1 MKNYSNLKSS
11 SKKITD
17 AEFCGSVGTKSANG
31 TLTFRYKG
39 EFRQVDG
46 EFYAEEAKNGKDV
59 ILHQFFPDN
68 DNEFTLR
75 MKGAID

>member
-1 MKNYSNLKSS
+1 MRTYSNLKSS
-11 SKKITD
+11 SRRITD
-17 AEFCGSVGTKSANG
+17 AEFCGNVGTTSASG

-39 EFRQVDG
+39 EFRQIDG

-59 ILHQFFPDN
+59 ILRQFFPDN

-75 MKGAID
+75 LKDAIE